1 MDLKRLRTFIAVV
14 EEKGFARA
22 AERLALAQ
30 PAVSKHVK
38 DLEEEFGGPL
48 LERRPD
54 GVRLT
59 FAGDLLLNGARSLV
73 SAAAELDARVKAAA
87 HGDVG
92 LLTLG
97 FNETVSWGTVIPK
110 AIYEFR
116 RRHPNVTLTMHPML
130 SVDQLEALRARR
142 IDGGFLFHRD
152 PADPEL
158 RGISVL
164 EDRLLLAVPRRS
176 RWAKHPPARLAD
188 LADEPFIWIPRNSA
202 PIYYDR
208 VVAHCREAGLL
219 PEVVQEGK
227 DGSALLAL
235 VAIGMGISFV
245 PASARNRCPEDV
257 ELVPVPDLTLQL
269 TLEFVWRAGDK
280 QSVLQR
286 MIDIVAECAST
297 ITLQEDALQA
307 NTGSASSMR

>member
-59 FAGDLLLNGARSLV
+59 FAGDLLLNGERSLV

-164 EDRLLLAVPRRS
+164 ENRLLLAVPRRS

-202 PIYYDR
+202 PVYYDR
-208 VVAHCREAGLL
+208 VSLTAGRLGCCQRSCRRERTGPLSW
-219 PEVVQEGK
+219 PWWQSGW
-227 DGSALLAL
+227 
-235 VAIGMGISFV
+235 
-245 PASARNRCPEDV
+245 ASASCPHLRGTDV
-257 ELVPVPDLTLQL
+257 P
-269 TLEFVWRAGDK
+269 
-280 QSVLQR
+280 R
-286 MIDIVAECAST
+286 MW
-297 ITLQEDALQA
+297 
-307 NTGSASSMR
+307 SSSLSPISLFS